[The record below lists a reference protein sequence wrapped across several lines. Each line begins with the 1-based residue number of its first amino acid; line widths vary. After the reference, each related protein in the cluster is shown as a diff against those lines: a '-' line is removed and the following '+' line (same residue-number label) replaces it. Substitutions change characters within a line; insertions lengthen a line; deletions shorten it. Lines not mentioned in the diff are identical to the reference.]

1 MHREVY
7 MLHLNC
13 SFPGPQR
20 DAIAAREFILRMF
33 VELNPDPEKIIY
45 SHFTCATGKQHLLWK
60 WTCMMT
66 ILDWM
71 FGKAG
76 NWNVLFCCPVCN
88 FSAVQCASAWWITF
102 IMCAFVTNFLKCGSK
117 VLLGLLVSN
126 WKLALLCDCFLSSAF
141 FSKLLV
147 LYFCLS
153 WTNESQKDD
162 VMINMFVFISFA
174 CCLCLLPS
182 MLCGIFLHVCM
193 THSSLLFWFFT
204 NTHNSTHWIL
214 MWWLPTSSYPL

>member
-1 MHREVY
+1 MF
-7 MLHLNC
+7 HLNC

-76 NWNVLFCCPVCN
+76 NWNALFCCPMCQCMVDYLYYVCICLP
-88 FSAVQCASAWWITF
+88 FVGVWKQRASRPTS
-102 IMCAFVTNFLKCGSK
+102 V
-117 VLLGLLVSN
+117 
-126 WKLALLCDCFLSSAF
+126 KLEVRAILCDCSLSSAF

-153 WTNESQKDD
+153 WMNESWKDD
-162 VMINMFVFISFA
+162 EMINMFVFISFA
-174 CCLCLLPS
+174 CCLWLLPYV
-182 MLCGIFLHVCM
+182 LCGIFLHVCM
-193 THSSLLFWFFT
+193 THSSLLFWLFNKYT
-204 NTHNSTHWIL
+204 
-214 MWWLPTSSYPL
+214 

>member
-76 NWNVLFCCPVCN
+76 NWNVLFCCPVCQCMVDYLYYVCICHR
-88 FSAVQCASAWWITF
+88 FLEVWKQSASWPTSVKLEIGTFVWPLSFFCLFQQAFGTLFLSLLDEWIT
-102 IMCAFVTNFLKCGSK
+102 KG
-117 VLLGLLVSN
+117 
-126 WKLALLCDCFLSSAF
+126 WCD
-141 FSKLLV
+141 
-147 LYFCLS
+147 
-153 WTNESQKDD
+153 D
-162 VMINMFVFISFA
+162 
-174 CCLCLLPS
+174 
-182 MLCGIFLHVCM
+182 
-193 THSSLLFWFFT
+193 
-204 NTHNSTHWIL
+204 
-214 MWWLPTSSYPL
+214 